1 MILCLGAEVVLNLV
15 PKRGFAEIPIDNAE
29 DPMDVDI
36 DSERILSASQPVDM
50 ENGNKSPP
58 DIVGSAAVLD
68 SGIACRQSDR
78 NPGVAGR
85 PNSAGHAVAEASAP
99 SMLLSP
105 ALAGNSKATHRGK
118 GAGGKMC
125 KKAPSELS
133 LTLIH
138 GDAVILEGDD
148 FEVSNIND
156 GTLQC

>member
-1 MILCLGAEVVLNLV
+1 
-15 PKRGFAEIPIDNAE
+15 
-29 DPMDVDI
+29 MDVDI

-50 ENGNKSPP
+50 DNGNKSPP
-58 DIVGSAAVLD
+58 DIVGSAAVIDVLD
-68 SGIACRQSDR
+68 SGFARRQSDR
-78 NPGVAGR
+78 NPGVAGQ
-85 PNSAGHAVAEASAP
+85 PNSAGQASAP

-156 GTLQC
+156 GTLQRCQC